1 MNFDDIKISDEI
13 LALEIKVSIVQIAM
27 YCAVTWDFARMHYD
41 PEFVQKFGFS
51 GPVVDPQ
58 MHGGLMARMLTDWIS
73 ESGKIRKIS
82 LRYRVPCFLGDT
94 LTYSGKVID
103 KYIKDGERYVD
114 CDLVVTKE
122 NGVCP
127 VEGTATILFY

>member
-1 MNFDDIKISDEI
+1 MNFDDVKISDEI
-13 LALEIKVSIVQIAM
+13 PPLDIVVSTVQMIM
-27 YCAVTWDFARMHYD
+27 YCAVTWDFARYHYD
-41 PEFVQKFGFS
+41 PNFVKELGFPQ
-51 GPVVDPQ
+51 PVVDPQ
-58 MHGGLMARMLTDWIS
+58 MHGAFMARALTDWIS

-82 LRYRVPCFLGDT
+82 LRYRAPCFLGDT
-94 LTYSGKVID
+94 LTYSAKVID

-122 NGVCP
+122 NGLCP